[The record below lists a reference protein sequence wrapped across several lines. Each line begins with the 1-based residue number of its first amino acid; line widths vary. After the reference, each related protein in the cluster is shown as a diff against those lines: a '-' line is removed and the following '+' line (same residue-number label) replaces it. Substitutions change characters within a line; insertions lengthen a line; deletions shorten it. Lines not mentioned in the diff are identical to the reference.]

1 MTELIITKPDDMHL
15 HLREGEMLKAVIH
28 HTANQFS
35 RAIVMPNLSDPIT
48 TVEKA
53 QNYFD
58 QIKSFYP
65 NFSPLM
71 TIYFSDQLNDEELLK
86 IRDSSI
92 IIGIKLYPSGVTTNS
107 DRGVNSINDCF
118 HIFEAMEK
126 NDIPLL
132 IHGEVNDPDVDIF
145 DREKVF
151 IDRHLVKITKQ
162 FPNLRVVFEH
172 ISTKDAVEFVIDGIE
187 TLAATITPQHIM
199 MNRNHLLSGG
209 IKPHNYCLPV
219 LKRSSHQK
227 SVLEAALSGNPK
239 FFLGT
244 DSAPHLKNQKENAC
258 GCAGVYSAPYAMPMY
273 AQIFDQNNALEKL
286 EPFASF
292 YGADFYKLPRN
303 STKLKLIKEKTQVSQ
318 SIKINNQEVIPYL
331 AGCELDWQIVS
342 N

>member
-1 MTELIITKPDDMHL
+1 
-15 HLREGEMLKAVIH
+15 
-28 HTANQFS
+28 
-35 RAIVMPNLSDPIT
+35 
-48 TVEKA
+48 
-53 QNYFD
+53 
-58 QIKSFYP
+58 
-65 NFSPLM
+65 
-71 TIYFSDQLNDEELLK
+71 
-86 IRDSSI
+86 
-92 IIGIKLYPSGVTTNS
+92 VTTNS
-107 DRGVNSINDCF
+107 DRGVNSIDDCF

-132 IHGEVNDPDVDIF
+132 IHGEVNDSDVDIF
-145 DREKVF
+145 DREKIF
-151 IDRHLVKITKQ
+151 IDRHLEKITKQ

-172 ISTKDAVEFVIDGIE
+172 ISTKDAVEFVIDGSE

-244 DSAPHLKNQKENAC
+244 DSAPHLKNQKESAC

-273 AQIFDQNNALEKL
+273 AQIFEQNNALEKL

-303 STKLKLIKEKTQVSQ
+303 SAKLKLIKEKTQVSQ
-318 SIKINNQEVIPYL
+318 SIKINDQEVIPYL